1 MTLYTD
7 TVQCQCNWSRI
18 SAVKKPWVLMILFKI
33 PFPIGGNYKFTF
45 IQVLLLC
52 FILNVILENKLFF
65 KILKCLEVAWLFL
78 CLKINR
84 KVCKKVEFLKLKL
97 LARYIAWNGFKY
109 RYICLNNR
117 VLKKF
122 RKGCIYLITLKKDYA
137 KFYRRYKKSKCDI
150 AFPRDLL

>member
-97 LARYIAWNGFKY
+97 LASYIAWNGFKY
-109 RYICLNNR
+109 RYICLNKDS
-117 VLKKF
+117 LD
-122 RKGCIYLITLKKDYA
+122 IYLQEESKSCIEEIQKRMHILDYFKKRLC
-137 KFYRRYKKSKCDI
+137 KI
-150 AFPRDLL
+150 L